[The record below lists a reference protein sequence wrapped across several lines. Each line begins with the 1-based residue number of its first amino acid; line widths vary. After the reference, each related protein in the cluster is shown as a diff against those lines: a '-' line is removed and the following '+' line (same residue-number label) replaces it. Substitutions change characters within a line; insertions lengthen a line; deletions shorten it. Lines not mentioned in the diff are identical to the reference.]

1 MSEDYSSVPVKPR
14 RSGKQTKFLAG
25 GAVVVIVIA
34 YLIFSSMQGATAPYL
49 TVGEAKAV
57 AQSQRLVRVSG
68 IVMGDTIEWD
78 AHNVILK
85 FSLSDGTGSLP
96 VVYKGLRPDMLLD
109 GATATAEG
117 KMGTDGMFQASQI
130 LLKCPSKYEAKATE
144 QAPSK

>member
-1 MSEDYSSVPVKPR
+1 MTEDNASAPAKPR
-14 RSGKQTKFLAG
+14 RSVKQMKFLAG
-25 GAVVVIVIA
+25 GAVVVLVIA

-49 TVGEAKAV
+49 TVGEVKAA

-68 IVMGDTIEWD
+68 TVVGDTIGWD
-78 AHNVILK
+78 AHNVVLK
-85 FSLSDGTGSLP
+85 FNLSDDTGSLP

-117 KMGTDGMFQASQI
+117 KMGTDGTFQASQI